1 MAIGKITGTELA
13 SEQLTELLE
22 IIRVRYGYDF
32 AGYSEA
38 SLKRR
43 FNRFLQISGASADEL
58 RYRVVNDDAFFSWLL
73 DSLTVSVT
81 EMFRDPDFYN
91 DLRQLVFPELA
102 RLPVIRIWHAGCAT
116 GEEAFSMAIMLH
128 EAGLLSRCRIYA
140 TDVNAGNIQKAASGI
155 VPLNKM
161 QLYTAN
167 YLQAGGKAD
176 FSTYYTARYDS
187 AIINRELRRNISCSV
202 HNLAVDDVFNTFQ
215 LICCRNVLIYFKRSL
230 QNRALGLFARS
241 LDAGGYLALGSK
253 ESLGPTTY
261 QKQFKTVSTDWKIF
275 STHTST
281 L

>member
-1 MAIGKITGTELA
+1 MAIGKITGNELA
-13 SEQLTELLE
+13 YEQLVELLE
-22 IIRVRYGYDF
+22 IIRVSYGYDF
-32 AGYSEA
+32 TGYSEA

-43 FNRFLQISGASADEL
+43 FNRFLQISGVSADEL
-58 RYRVVNDDAFFSWLL
+58 RYRVVNDKAFFSWLL
-73 DSLTVSVT
+73 DSLAVSVT
-81 EMFRDPDFYN
+81 EMFRDPGFYN
-91 DLRQLVFPELA
+91 HLRQMVFPELA
-102 RLPVIRIWHAGCAT
+102 KLPVVRIWHAGCAT

-140 TDVNAGNIQKAASGI
+140 TDVNAGNIEKAASGI
-155 VPLNKM
+155 VPLSKM
-161 QLYTAN
+161 RLYTAN

-176 FSTYYTARYDS
+176 FSAYYTARYDS

-202 HNLAVDDVFNTFQ
+202 HNLATDDVFNSFQ

-253 ESLGPTTY
+253 EALGITSY
-261 QKQFKTVSTDWKIF
+261 QKQFGTVSGDWKIF
-275 STHTST
+275 KTHTST